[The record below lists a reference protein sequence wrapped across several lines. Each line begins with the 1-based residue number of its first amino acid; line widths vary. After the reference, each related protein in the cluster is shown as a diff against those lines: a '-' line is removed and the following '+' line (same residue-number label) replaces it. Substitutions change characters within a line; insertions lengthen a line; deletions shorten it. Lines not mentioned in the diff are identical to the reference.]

1 MVANVLA
8 HTPYDGSATP
18 FTIGL
23 NVLDLADWLEI
34 DGALHRYLDEKERY
48 WRDERAAVFAATEA
62 SRAAQHEVLQL
73 VTAHL
78 PERFPDRYQLSGGTM
93 TIDGKRNIDFDDP
106 ATPPLFAAARQVQE
120 DLVVMEPAADGW
132 RLTAASLSFPSSWS
146 LAEKFDRPMH
156 AIHET
161 VPGFQAGTRNAELI
175 ERMFSN
181 LRPERPVWRLNWS
194 IYPDA
199 DLHHPKSKVIGSDFV
214 SEIRPDEAFVRVEKQ
229 TLRRLPETGAVLFTI
244 RIYVDPLAALIEHG
258 EGARLAE
265 SLKQQLAALSDAEL
279 DYKGLRPRR
288 AALTAALDR
297 VASLSKEHTQA
308 DTRALS

>member
-1 MVANVLA
+1 MVARILA

-23 NVLDLADWLEI
+23 KVLDLADWIEV

-48 WRDERAAVFAATEA
+48 WRGEREQVFVETEA
-62 SRAAQHEVLQL
+62 SRAAQREVLEL
-73 VTAHL
+73 LAAYL
-78 PERFPDRYQLSGGTM
+78 PERFPERFQLSGRTM
-93 TIDGKRNIDFDDP
+93 EIGGKRSVDLTDP
-106 ATPPLFAAARQVQE
+106 ETPPLFTAARMVQE
-120 DLVVMEPAADGW
+120 DLVIMEPAEDGW

-214 SEIRPDEAFVRVEKQ
+214 SEIRPDEAFIRVEKQ

-244 RIYVDPLAALIEHG
+244 RIYVDPLAALIQHG
-258 EGARLAE
+258 EGARLAAG
-265 SLKQQLAALSDAEL
+265 LKQQLAAFTDSEL

-288 AALTAALDR
+288 QALADALDR
-297 VASLSKEHTQA
+297 VAGMSKQHENTGA
-308 DTRALS
+308 RALS

>member
-1 MVANVLA
+1 
-8 HTPYDGSATP
+8 
-18 FTIGL
+18 
-23 NVLDLADWLEI
+23 
-34 DGALHRYLDEKERY
+34 
-48 WRDERAAVFAATEA
+48 
-62 SRAAQHEVLQL
+62 
-73 VTAHL
+73 
-78 PERFPDRYQLSGGTM
+78 
-93 TIDGKRNIDFDDP
+93 
-106 ATPPLFAAARQVQE
+106 
-120 DLVVMEPAADGW
+120 MEPAADGW

-161 VPGFQAGTRNAELI
+161 VPGFEAGTRNAELI

-297 VASLSKEHTQA
+297 VASLSKEHAQA
-308 DTRALS
+308 NTRALS